1 MLSTMPGLHLHTVTS
16 FTQSDLPAKTKPRN
30 GLQTNFKLLPDFIIF
45 CAVPFNRSHVRSY
58 AVERLH
64 AVEQGPV
71 PIRQTCD
78 LPPRTHCK
86 SRCLGG
92 RDRISPVTLGVRKQ
106 ERTMLALYT
115 EFEYMVFPCAVTQ
128 PSPRLCKSRGLEF
141 SLAGKE
147 AWQKQYLL
155 PINQS

>member
-1 MLSTMPGLHLHTVTS
+1 MLSTMLGLHLHTVTR
-16 FTQSDLPAKTKPRN
+16 FTQSDLPTKTKPRN
-30 GLQTNFKLLPDFIIF
+30 GLQINFQLLPDCIIF
-45 CAVPFNRSHVRSY
+45 CAVPFNHSHVRSY

-71 PIRQTCD
+71 QIRQTCD

-92 RDRISPVTLGVRKQ
+92 RDRISPRYLGRSKA
-106 ERTMLALYT
+106 RTCLRCT

-141 SLAGKE
+141 SLTGKE